1 MSIPYFLHIIGWN
14 PFFVCKLHYF
24 NTLITSNT
32 AIHNYCESENGIS
45 ERLKERKIFMKKH
58 YTQHRRDLFFPLQ
71 KWLVSHSAVAERAY
85 KTCIIAYTTWLS
97 PEKVL
102 GTSSLITW
110 FHSYRSLSPGCMFG
124 QRHDGFF
131 NFFFLFSLCAVELDF
146 YFPAAYIPWR
156 KRKLIHEVPICIK
169 CRNICH
175 KILVGGLKNQ
185 DTVPP
190 IICLNTMEFCFC
202 QQEL

>member
-1 MSIPYFLHIIGWN
+1 MSTPYLLHIIGWN

-58 YTQHRRDLFFPLQ
+58 YTQHRKDLFFPLQ
-71 KWLVSHSAVAERAY
+71 KWLVSHSSVAERAH

-102 GTSSLITW
+102 GTSSLIIW

-124 QRHDGFF
+124 QRHDDFL
-131 NFFFLFSLCAVELDF
+131 NFFSLFTLCRGAGFLFSSCIYSMEEKKTD
-146 YFPAAYIPWR
+146 PWSSY
-156 KRKLIHEVPICIK
+156 L
-169 CRNICH
+169 H
-175 KILVGGLKNQ
+175 KVQKHLSQ
-185 DTVPP
+185 DSCWWIEASGHSATDHLP
-190 IICLNTMEFCFC
+190 
-202 QQEL
+202 